1 MDPACAYSIQE
12 SFATA
17 PDVLL
22 EHAML
27 ELESL
32 TERIIG
38 CAIEVHRAVGP
49 GLLESCYERALAIE
63 FAEQGVDFVKQPAVP
78 VAYKGRPIGQFRPD
92 FIVEHLV
99 IVELKCVSRVD
110 PVFQDQVLTYLRATR
125 LKVGLFMNFHSVT
138 LRAGLKRYVL

>member
-1 MDPACAYSIQE
+1 M
-12 SFATA
+12 A
-17 PDVLL
+17 PHVLYQ
-22 EHAML
+22 HGML

-38 CAIEVHRAVGP
+38 CAIEVHRSLGP
-49 GLLESCYERALAIE
+49 GLVEACYEKALAIE
-63 FAEQGVDFVKQPAVP
+63 FAEQGVDFLRQPNVP
-78 VAYKGRPIGQFRPD
+78 VSYKGRPIGQFRPD
-92 FIVEHLV
+92 FIVEKLV
-99 IVELKCVSRVD
+99 IVELKCVARVD